1 MLLVPSMIDLEEG
14 CNSILQV
21 LEIEMREVK
30 WKQIEQQKMTY
41 LLFRSQ
47 IALQLLSYLEYTTT
61 VCMVI
66 LVFVAKF
73 AVLIFDFQAFKRM
86 IGNWIIFIH
95 HVKKAVKNSLT
106 LEARKTTSL
115 QLNMH
120 LL

>member
-1 MLLVPSMIDLEEG
+1 M
-14 CNSILQV
+14 
-21 LEIEMREVK
+21 
-30 WKQIEQQKMTY
+30 EQQKMTY

-86 IGNWIIFIH
+86 IGN
-95 HVKKAVKNSLT
+95 
-106 LEARKTTSL
+106 
-115 QLNMH
+115 
-120 LL
+120 